1 MKLFGVVAWHIFRT
15 KGTRRMTPAL
25 ARLSQSVDK
34 LIEALTTSS
43 NASEAQLNALADKI
57 DAALAPAVA
66 VAPAPSA
73 TPEE

>member
-1 MKLFGVVAWHIFRT
+1 
-15 KGTRRMTPAL
+15 MTPAL